1 MADRIVIHGG
11 RPLVGEVSIS
21 GAKNAALGILP
32 AAILADSPMTID
44 NLPNIQD
51 VNIYITMLEKL
62 GARLHR
68 EGDRLTVDS
77 SGIKFENVDRIVEEA
92 TKLRASYYILG
103 AFLSRFRK
111 GRQPLPGGCPIGERP
126 INLHIMAFEALC
138 ARVEITETMISME
151 ADELSGAEVTFD
163 PVSVGATI
171 NAMLASVMAKG
182 ITVLHNA
189 AKEPHVVDIAN
200 CLNLM
205 GAKITGAGTDTIKI
219 RGVSSLHGA
228 TYSVVPDQIQ
238 AGTYMIAAAATCGN
252 VLVKNIIPE
261 HLESLSAKLRE
272 MGNEV
277 IEYDDSIRVIGHRP
291 LLPVRIKTMPHP
303 GFPTDLQQPMGVLM
317 CLARGQSRITESI
330 FEKRFEYVGQLVKMG
345 ADAALKSENVAVFN
359 GVEHLSG
366 AAIEATDLR
375 AGAAMVI
382 AGLAAEGTT
391 EVYNLEHI
399 ERGYVDLVENFREL
413 GADIVRVSD

>member
-1 MADRIVIHGG
+1 MADKIVIHGG
-11 RPLVGEVSIS
+11 IPLNGEVSIS

-32 AAILADSPMTID
+32 AAILADTPMVID
-44 NLPNIQD
+44 NLPDIQD
-51 VNIYITMLEKL
+51 VNIYVTMLEKL
-62 GARLHR
+62 GASLTR
-68 EGDRLTVDS
+68 EGDRLTVDP
-77 SGIKFENVDRIVEEA
+77 SGIRFENVDKIVEEA

-126 INLHIMAFEALC
+126 INLHIMAFESLG
-138 ARVEITETMISME
+138 ARVQITETMISME
-151 ADELSGAEVTFD
+151 ADELSGADITFD

-171 NAMLASVMAKG
+171 NAMLASVKAKG
-182 ITVLHNA
+182 TTVLRNA

-205 GAKITGAGTDTIKI
+205 GARISGAGTDTIKI
-219 RGVSSLHGA
+219 KGVDSLRGVV
-228 TYSVVPDQIQ
+228 YSVVPDQIQ

-252 VLVKNIIPE
+252 ILVRNIIPQ
-261 HLESLSAKLRE
+261 HLESLTAKLRE

-277 IEYDDSIRVIGHRP
+277 TEYDDSIRVIGRRP
-291 LLPVRIKTMPHP
+291 LLPVNIKTMPHP

-317 CLARGQSRITESI
+317 CLAEGQSRITESI

-345 ADAALKSENVAVFN
+345 ADAHLRTENVAVFN
-359 GVEHLSG
+359 GVDHLEG
-366 AAIEATDLR
+366 AVIEATDLR

-382 AGLAAEGTT
+382 AGLAAKGTT
-391 EVYNLEHI
+391 EVLNLEHI
-399 ERGYVDLVENFREL
+399 ERGYVDLVENFRAL
-413 GADIVRVSD
+413 GADIARVSG

>member
-11 RPLVGEVSIS
+11 RSLDGEVSIS

-32 AAILADSPMTID
+32 AAILADSPMIID
-44 NLPNIQD
+44 NLPDIQD

-62 GARLHR
+62 GADLKRD
-68 EGDRLTVDS
+68 GDRLIVDS

-126 INLHIMAFEALC
+126 INLHIMAFEALG

-151 ADELSGAEVTFD
+151 AEELSGAEITFD

-182 ITVLHNA
+182 TTVLHNT

-219 RGVSSLHGA
+219 RGVSSPHGA

-261 HLESLSAKLRE
+261 HLESLTAKLRE

-291 LLPVRIKTMPHP
+291 LLPVKIKTMPHP

-330 FEKRFEYVGQLVKMG
+330 FEKRFEYVGELVKMG

-359 GVEHLSG
+359 GVDHLDG
-366 AAIEATDLR
+366 TAINATDLR

-382 AGLAAEGTT
+382 AGLVAEGTT
-391 EVYNLEHI
+391 EVYTLEHI
-399 ERGYVDLVENFREL
+399 ERGYVDLVKNFRDL
-413 GADIVRVSD
+413 GADIARVTD

>member
-11 RPLVGEVSIS
+11 RSLDGEVSIS

-32 AAILADSPMTID
+32 AAILADSPMIID
-44 NLPNIQD
+44 NLPDIQD

-62 GARLHR
+62 GADLKRD
-68 EGDRLTVDS
+68 GDRLIVDS

-126 INLHIMAFEALC
+126 INLHIMAFEALG

-151 ADELSGAEVTFD
+151 AEELSGAEITFD

-182 ITVLHNA
+182 TTVLHNT

-261 HLESLSAKLRE
+261 HLESLTAKLRE

-291 LLPVRIKTMPHP
+291 LLPVKIKTMPHP

-330 FEKRFEYVGQLVKMG
+330 FEKRFEYVGELVKMG

-359 GVEHLSG
+359 GVDHLDG
-366 AAIEATDLR
+366 TAINATDLR

-382 AGLAAEGTT
+382 AGLVAEGTT

-399 ERGYVDLVENFREL
+399 ERGYVDLVKNFRDL
-413 GADIVRVSD
+413 GADIARVTD

>member
-11 RPLVGEVSIS
+11 VPLKGEVSIS

-32 AAILADSPMTID
+32 AAILADSPMVID

-62 GARLHR
+62 GAKLER
-68 EGDRLTVDS
+68 EGDRLTVDP
-77 SGIKFENVDRIVEEA
+77 SGIRFENVGLIVEEA

-111 GRQPLPGGCPIGERP
+111 GCQPLPGGCPIGERP
-126 INLHIMAFEALC
+126 INLHILAFEALG
-138 ARVEITETMISME
+138 AKVEITEKMISME
-151 ADELSGAEVTFD
+151 ADELTGAEVTFD

-171 NAMLASVMAKG
+171 NAMLASVMAG
-182 ITVLHNA
+182 GTTVLHNT
-189 AKEPHVVDIAN
+189 AKEPHVVDVAN

-205 GAKITGAGTDTIKI
+205 GARISGAGTDTIKI
-219 RGVSSLHGA
+219 RGVDCLHGV

-238 AGTYMIAAAATCGN
+238 AGTYMIAAAATCGDI
-252 VLVKNIIPE
+252 LVKNIIPE
-261 HLESLSAKLRE
+261 HLEALSSKLRE

-291 LLPVRIKTMPHP
+291 LRPVNIKTMPHP

-317 CLARGQSRITESI
+317 SLADGRSRITESI
-330 FEKRFEYVGQLVKMG
+330 FESRFEYVGELVKMG
-345 ADAALKSENVAVFN
+345 ADASLRTENVAVFN
-359 GVEHLSG
+359 GVDHLTG
-366 AAIEATDLR
+366 TAIKATDLR

-382 AGLAAEGTT
+382 AGLAAQGTT

-399 ERGYVDLVENFREL
+399 ERGYVDLVENFRSL
-413 GADIVRVSD
+413 GADIARVSG